1 MSMVTVRQYINPSEA
16 ELDKTLLEE
25 AGIPV
30 FLADANSLSL
40 GYGGVLGGVRLQ
52 VEDADLDRA
61 RHVLDEREGVTP
73 LPDDFIPPEEPPPI
87 EPPAAPAP
95 APETKEEWI
104 DTFFWGGVV
113 LLAAFGIIVLVILLV
128 GGFVFATLG
137 GLAILFLVGGLVAL
151 VLRSTSPKNGNDE
164 GKNPKE

>member
-1 MSMVTVRQYINPSEA
+1 MVTVRQYINPSEA

-30 FLADANSLSL
+30 FLADANSLSI

-61 RHVLDEREGVTP
+61 RRVLDEREGVTP

-87 EPPAAPAP
+87 EPPAPPAP
-95 APETKEEWI
+95 TPGTKEELI

-113 LLAAFGIIVLVILLV
+113 LLAVFAIIALVTLVV
-128 GGFVFATLG
+128 GGFVFATIGGLAVLFLLG
-137 GLAILFLVGGLVAL
+137 GLAALLV
-151 VLRSTSPKNGNDE
+151 RFIFPKGGNDA
-164 GKNPKE
+164 GRDSKG

>member
-30 FLADANSLSL
+30 FLADENSMSI
-40 GYGGVLGGVRLQ
+40 GYGSVLGGVRLQ
-52 VEDADLDRA
+52 VENADLDRA
-61 RHVLDEREGVTP
+61 RHVLEEREGVTP
-73 LPDDFIPPEEPPPI
+73 LPDDFIPPAEPPVVEPI
-87 EPPAAPAP
+87 PTPTPPHI
-95 APETKEEWI
+95 TKEEWT
-104 DTFFWGGVV
+104 DTFFWGGVALV
-113 LLAAFGIIVLVILLV
+113 AAFGIIALVILFI

-151 VLRSTSPKNGNDE
+151 VVRFIFPGNE
-164 GKNPKE
+164 K

>member
-1 MSMVTVRQYINPSEA
+1 MGMVTVRQYINPIEL

-25 AGIPV
+25 AGIPAFV
-30 FLADANSLSL
+30 ADEYRQSL
-40 GYGGVLGGVRLQ
+40 GYGGLLGVRLQ

-61 RHVLDEREGVTP
+61 RRVLEKREGVTP
-73 LPDDFIPPEEPPPI
+73 LPDDFIPPEEPPTI
-87 EPPAAPAP
+87 EPPAQPAP
-95 APETKEEWI
+95 TPKTKEEWI

-113 LLAAFGIIVLVILLV
+113 LLSAFGILALVVLAI

-164 GKNPKE
+164 GKDPKE

>member
-1 MSMVTVRQYINPSEA
+1 MVTVRQYINPSEA

-30 FLADANSLSL
+30 FLADANSMSL

-61 RHVLDEREGVTP
+61 RLVLEKREGVTP
-73 LPDDFIPPEEPPPI
+73 LPDDFVPPEEPPPI
-87 EPPAAPAP
+87 APTSAPAP
-95 APETKEEWI
+95 TTQTEEEWI

-113 LLAAFGIIVLVILLV
+113 LLSAFGILALVVLAV
-128 GGFVFATLG
+128 GGFVLATLG

-151 VLRSTSPKNGNDE
+151 VLRPTFPKNGNDE
-164 GKNPKE
+164 GKDSKK

>member
-1 MSMVTVRQYINPSEA
+1 MGMVTVRQYINPSEA

-30 FLADANSLSL
+30 FVADENSMSL

-61 RHVLDEREGVTP
+61 RRVLDEREGVTP
-73 LPDDFIPPEEPPPI
+73 LPDDFIPPEESPVV
-87 EPPAAPAP
+87 EPAPAP
-95 APETKEEWI
+95 AATPENKDEWI
-104 DTFFWGGVV
+104 DTFFRGGLV
-113 LLAAFGIIVLVILLV
+113 LLSVFGVIALVVLLV

-137 GLAILFLVGGLVAL
+137 GLAILFLVGGAVAL
-151 VLRSTSPKNGNDE
+151 AVHVIFPKG
-164 GKNPKE
+164 GK

>member
-30 FLADANSLSL
+30 FLADENSMSV

-52 VEDADLDRA
+52 VEDADLERA
-61 RHVLDEREGVTP
+61 RRVLDEREGVTP
-73 LPDDFIPPEEPPPI
+73 LTDDFIPPEVPPPAEAI
-87 EPPAAPAP
+87 PTPTPTS
-95 APETKEEWI
+95 ETKEEWI

-113 LLAAFGIIVLVILLV
+113 LLAAFAIIALVILLV

-137 GLAILFLVGGLVAL
+137 GLAVLFLVGGLVAL
-151 VLRSTSPKNGNDE
+151 VVHFIFPKNGNSAEKDSE
-164 GKNPKE
+164 K

>member
-1 MSMVTVRQYINPSEA
+1 MVTVRQYINPSEA

-30 FLADANSLSL
+30 FLADENSMSI

-52 VEDADLDRA
+52 VEDADLERA

-87 EPPAAPAP
+87 ESPDAPAP
-95 APETKEEWI
+95 APETKDEWI

-113 LLAAFGIIVLVILLV
+113 LLSAFAIIALVILLV

-137 GLAILFLVGGLVAL
+137 GLAVLFLVGGLVAL
-151 VLRSTSPKNGNDE
+151 VVRFIFPKGGNDE
-164 GKNPKE
+164 GRDSKG

>member
-1 MSMVTVRQYINPSEA
+1 MGMVTVRQYMNPSEA

-30 FLADANSLSL
+30 FLADENSLTL

-52 VEDADLDRA
+52 VEDANLDRA
-61 RHVLDEREGVTP
+61 RRVLDEREGVTP
-73 LPDDFIPPEEPPPI
+73 LPDDFVPPEEPPVI
-87 EPPAAPAP
+87 EPASAPI
-95 APETKEEWI
+95 PESKEGWI
-104 DTFFWGGVV
+104 DTFFSGGIV
-113 LLAAFGIIVLVILLV
+113 LLSAFGIIALVILLV

-151 VLRSTSPKNGNDE
+151 VVRYVFPKDGKDE
-164 GKNPKE
+164 GK